1 MFVARLF
8 VSIQHSSVRFK
19 TRKKLAFL
27 TAQQMWDLGLTKEQ
41 QQAELSQATM
51 AGFMSDL
58 RVSLKNK
65 GRIL

>member
-8 VSIQHSSVRFK
+8 VSIQRSSVRFK

-27 TAQQMWDLGLTKEQ
+27 PAQQLWDLGLTKEQ
-41 QQAELSQATM
+41 QQAELLQQTM
-51 AGFMSDL
+51 SGFMSDL

-65 GRIL
+65 GRRL